1 MNSDALGTSVELLDN
16 LMVLSLGIF
25 PDAQSV
31 HQDAFENAE
40 IETQVPGSYCFSSM
54 HKCITQ
60 NLSHGSSQP
69 CLGQPFSH

>member
-31 HQDAFENAE
+31 HQ
-40 IETQVPGSYCFSSM
+40 M
-54 HKCITQ
+54 LLRMLK
-60 NLSHGSSQP
+60 
-69 CLGQPFSH
+69 